1 MRRLAPT
8 GVLLAVVCSLLLIPS
23 GTATARV
30 GAGAD
35 IATKAAAARR
45 VATEYAFGASGFGTR
60 IRGGDIPVASG
71 DTAWRATGCTNA
83 AGIEKGNSTAAV
95 TIPGL
100 GTINGL
106 QTRVWTTKRGQRYAS
121 HASHQIANITLV
133 ETAIGSLA
141 LSGIKTT
148 AHAIHTPTG
157 YHTRTTAEVLKLVL
171 TPPVGDPIEL
181 PIPAPGDVINVPG
194 VPLRISMG
202 AIHERAGARS
212 AQARASGLLINLTAT
227 NTVVRV
233 ASSRARIAEGVRK
246 GLFSGHSAGISA
258 NALNVGQDSI
268 VKVGRTPLL
277 TMPCEGTDG
286 AVVERPTAGIDIQG
300 ALVVGA
306 VTTRQRGQQTERGG
320 RGFEEAKI
328 ASVNLGGQIQIDG
341 ITARAN
347 VIRKGRK
354 VIRNVKGTS
363 TLAITVNGEPQTLPP
378 IGVLEIPGVVKIEE
392 KVVERTRNSISVIAL
407 RLTLL
412 DGTGAVVNIGEA
424 KMKIVRAVH

>member
-1 MRRLAPT
+1 MQRLAPT
-8 GVLLAVVCSLLLIPS
+8 GMLLALVCGLLLIPS
-23 GTATARV
+23 GTASARV
-30 GAGAD
+30 DAGTGLA
-35 IATKAAAARR
+35 AKAAAPRR
-45 VATEYAFGASGFGTR
+45 VPTQYAFGASGFGTR
-60 IRGGDIPVASG
+60 VRGGDIPVASG

-83 AGIEKGNSTAAV
+83 AGVDKGNSTAEV

-100 GTINGL
+100 GAIDGL
-106 QTRVWTTKRGQRYAS
+106 KTHVWTTKKGQRYGS
-121 HASHQIANITLV
+121 HASHEIANLTLV
-133 ETAIGSLA
+133 ETAIGSLS

-148 AHAIHTPTG
+148 AHAIHTPSG

-194 VPLRISMG
+194 VPLVISMG
-202 AIHERAGARS
+202 AIHERSNQKNAR
-212 AQARASGLLINLTAT
+212 ARASGLLIKLTET
-227 NTVVRV
+227 NTLVRV

-246 GLFSGHSAGISA
+246 GLFSGHSTGIYA
-258 NALNVGQDSI
+258 NALNVGEDSI
-268 VKVGRTPLL
+268 VQVGRTPLL
-277 TMPCEGTDG
+277 TMPCEGTG
-286 AVVERPTAGIDIQG
+286 GVVVERPTAGIDIPG

-306 VTTRQRGQQTERGG
+306 ISTRERGKQTDRGG

-328 ASVNLGGQIQIDG
+328 ASVNLGDAIVIEG

-354 VIRNVKGTS
+354 VIRNTDGTS
-363 TLAITVNGEPQTLPP
+363 TVSITINGETHTIPP
-378 IGVLEIPGVVKIEE
+378 IGVLEIPGLVKLEE
-392 KVVERTRNSISVIAL
+392 KVVERTRNSIKVIAL

-424 KMKIVRAVH
+424 KMKIVRSVH